1 MKAQKG
7 EKMTRLKLMRY
18 ILRTGFRSGAFWW
31 IVGRLLS
38 VCFPFPTS
46 VIIRC
51 HRQAGLIRGSD
62 RFGGID
68 RVEQVWPWLG
78 LPGGGNRKGAVK
90 GPSLPGDVSRGS
102 AKSQHALHSRQERV
116 LAIDE

>member
-46 VIIRC
+46 VIITC
-51 HRQAGLIRGSD
+51 QAGLISMGSD
-62 RFGGID
+62 TFVGKD
-68 RVEQVWPWLG
+68 RIEPAWPWLG
-78 LPGGGNRKGAVK
+78 LPVLEIEKG
-90 GPSLPGDVSRGS
+90 R
-102 AKSQHALHSRQERV
+102 
-116 LAIDE
+116 